1 MKTLNRFWILFQPVN
16 LIRFSLD
23 RCWYLV
29 VLLHFSDESIYGKMI
44 FVLVVIGWIIHLTVG
59 FYLIRPVHY
68 GLLRFLLAVLPCIL
82 LTYFGTHNISRLDV
96 TSTVI
101 VTFSWLFSIR
111 FTDLVVFS
119 PNKVSTLN
127 SFLLKF
133 LFVLISINRISMAN
147 HWRFYLSF
155 RENDIQS
162 FDPWMD
168 FGMWIKRWIC

>member
-1 MKTLNRFWILFQPVN
+1 M
-16 LIRFSLD
+16 
-23 RCWYLV
+23 
-29 VLLHFSDESIYGKMI
+29 HFSDESIYGKMI
-44 FVLVVIGWIIHLTVG
+44 FVLLVIGWIIHLTVG

-133 LFVLISINRISMAN
+133 LFVLISINRILMAN
-147 HWRFYLSF
+147 RLQIFRFY
-155 RENDIQS
+155 RNHYAN
-162 FDPWMD
+162 
-168 FGMWIKRWIC
+168 FGVDDTISL